1 MIDQCVILVGGLGTR
16 LGAIAQTT
24 PKPLLKVGD
33 APFVEVLIAEARRR
47 AFRNFVLLAGH
58 KSEMVEAFSIEREIE
73 KRFDCRVEISIEP
86 APFGTGGALAHALPL
101 LADEFL
107 LLNGDTWFDF
117 NWRDLI
123 ASGRR
128 DGAESAV
135 SLRRIERPDRYESI
149 ALNGS
154 RVVQISPR
162 GSVLASAAINGGVY
176 YMTRRALAGLAIPS
190 SIEADLLPALLHK
203 STLTGYEYPGF
214 FIDIGVPET
223 FAAAQTLVPAARRR
237 PAVFLDRDGVL
248 NVDHGYVH
256 TPGQVEWVP
265 GALECVKRLNDAG
278 YFVFVVTNQAG
289 VAKGFYDES
298 AICVLH
304 RWMEEQLADAGASI
318 DDWRYCPFHPDGSAV
333 PYRSAHDW
341 RKPNPGMIEDLLR
354 CWPVE
359 RKGSFLIGDKE
370 SDVRAA
376 EAAGLPG
383 YLFEGGD
390 LLAFVNGLDQYKK
403 RDSNAANS

>member
-223 FAAAQTLVPAARRR
+223 FAAAQTLVPAARRTSR
-237 PAVFLDRDGVL
+237 RFSRSRRRSQCGSWICSHTRTSGV
-248 NVDHGYVH
+248 
-256 TPGQVEWVP
+256 
-265 GALECVKRLNDAG
+265 
-278 YFVFVVTNQAG
+278 
-289 VAKGFYDES
+289 
-298 AICVLH
+298 
-304 RWMEEQLADAGASI
+304 
-318 DDWRYCPFHPDGSAV
+318 GS
-333 PYRSAHDW
+333 R
-341 RKPNPGMIEDLLR
+341 RPGMRETAERCRLFRIRRHQSGRSCQRLLR
-354 CWPVE
+354 
-359 RKGSFLIGDKE
+359 
-370 SDVRAA
+370 
-376 EAAGLPG
+376 
-383 YLFEGGD
+383 
-390 LLAFVNGLDQYKK
+390 
-403 RDSNAANS
+403 